1 MFVQRILP
9 TILVVIPA
17 AVVAT
22 VHGSRSEPAVD
33 QCKTKPG
40 LAVAKGTHWYYRL
53 DHVTKRQCW
62 YLGSAI
68 AGQRA
73 NANASEASAAAP
85 TVPVPQQKP
94 ATVQTLQAPQ
104 RQATDVRPPEPAST
118 SSRAA
123 RRIAGARRTGCRG
136 FCRALVQSAADR
148 RQLHEFRVAEP
159 KRGEVFTTEQQLRR
173 RQRGPRRDA
182 LQIPMTWPVV
192 DAVTAQPSTS
202 IVAALQPLYLA
213 GAAVMAL
220 LFLAGWSF
228 GQFAVVEFTLRLRL
242 SCRVDIS
249 AGDPGDIESTGVMKI
264 RPAVRSRPTPTDPAR
279 DLKKSLGEL
288 MRDLQRAGAAVE
300 ARPLPLRKPKRRTAA
315 AQNARLLETVG

>member
-104 RQATDVRPPEPAST
+104 QQATDVRPPEPAST
-118 SSRAA
+118 TVVPLVALPVRDELDVADFAARWSNLPLTDVSSMNFGSQNQGGAKSSRLSSSYADD
-123 RRIAGARRTGCRG
+123 
-136 FCRALVQSAADR
+136 SAD
-148 RQLHEFRVAEP
+148 QDGTP
-159 KRGEVFTTEQQLRR
+159 
-173 RQRGPRRDA
+173 
-182 LQIPMTWPVV
+182 QIPMTWPVV

-202 IVAALQPLYLA
+202 MVAALQPLYLA
-213 GAAVMAL
+213 GAVVMAL

-228 GQFAVVEFTLRLRL
+228 GQIRGRRIHVAPPLIA
-242 SCRVDIS
+242 D
-249 AGDPGDIESTGVMKI
+249 GDPGDIESTGVMKM
-264 RPAVRSRPTPTDPAR
+264 RPEVRSRPTPTDPAR

-288 MRDLQRAGAAVE
+288 MRDLQRAGAAEE
-300 ARPLPLRKPKRRTAA
+300 ARPSPLRKPRRRTAT
-315 AQNARLLETVG
+315 AQNARLLETAG